1 MIIRDLAEWA
11 APWNNFNYPINVYP
25 AGSYGYSVSAPAEGE
40 GGTHD
45 GETPV
50 TVKYPAGLG
59 TSVSANF
66 KGTIDNN
73 PLLSVIMAN
82 CSGDTLRF
90 GTSNTKNP
98 LLKVLLVLTLMLCL
112 IML

>member
-50 TVKYPAGLG
+50 TVNYPAGLG

-66 KGTIDNN
+66 KDSGGVVTTHHW
-73 PLLSVIMAN
+73 VYRWIMVV
-82 CSGDTLRF
+82 
-90 GTSNTKNP
+90 
-98 LLKVLLVLTLMLCL
+98 VLYDLDLAVH
-112 IML
+112 